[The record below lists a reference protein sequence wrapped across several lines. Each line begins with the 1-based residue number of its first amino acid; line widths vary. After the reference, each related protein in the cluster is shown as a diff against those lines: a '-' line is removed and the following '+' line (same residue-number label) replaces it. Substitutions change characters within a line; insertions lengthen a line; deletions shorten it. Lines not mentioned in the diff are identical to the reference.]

1 MMKVSFTH
9 AKVHVDFDY
18 FLRGSVL
25 KGTVNSGCTE
35 VRTHFEVESD
45 ETAEKILAVIK
56 NAKQGCFAEQM
67 VTAAVPLNSTVSLNG
82 ESISLSGITQ

>member
-18 FLRGSVL
+18 FLGGSVL
-25 KGTVNSGCTE
+25 KGTVNSGCNE

-45 ETAEKILAVIK
+45 EPAEKILAVIR

-67 VTAAVPLNSTVSLNG
+67 VTAAVPLKSTVSLNG
-82 ESISLSGITQ
+82 ESVSLGGVAE

>member
-18 FLRGSVL
+18 FLGGSVL
-25 KGTVNSGCTE
+25 KGTVNAGCSE

-45 ETAEKILAVIK
+45 EPEEKILAVIK

-67 VTAAVPLNSTVSLNG
+67 VTAAVPLKSTVSLNG
-82 ESISLSGITQ
+82 ESVPLNGITA